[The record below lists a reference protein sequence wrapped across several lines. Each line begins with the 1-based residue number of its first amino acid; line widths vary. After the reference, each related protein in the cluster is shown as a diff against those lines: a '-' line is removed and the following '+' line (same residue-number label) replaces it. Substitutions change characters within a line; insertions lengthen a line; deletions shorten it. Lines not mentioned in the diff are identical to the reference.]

1 MTTLSTLADGLPVAS
16 AAEVAAVVVVAAAV
30 VAVLSAVFRWYFR
43 QRIPFGVA
51 LLVDATVVTLYLNTR
66 VALGQAITG
75 STGPLEP
82 LVVAF
87 NLAAFAVAGALVLPS
102 IRAGDRLG
110 VLVLGATDTREL
122 AGDVGGFVQSVGRAI
137 AVELPEDIG
146 DIEGYDPVAEEVKAD
161 LAGKTLVFPRRLT
174 VDQLRERVTARLKD
188 DYDVGYVD
196 VELDAEGTVSYLGL
210 GRRVAGIGP
219 TLPPGTAAVAAHAD
233 PPYAASSGD
242 LVQVWSDADGTQT
255 RVATGELRGVHG
267 DAVTLAVDDADA
279 AALAGGEFR
288 LATLPRDPSADHQF
302 AALLRGADETMTTVT
317 VAAGSDLDG
326 ATVGDAAGVVV
337 ALRSN
342 GSVDSVPDRSRA
354 LAAGDTLYT
363 VVRPDAMR
371 RLEAAAA
378 APTAP
383 DATDAP

>member
-1 MTTLSTLADGLPVAS
+1 VTPLATLTDGLPVETAL
-16 AAEVAAVVVVAAAV
+16 AVGAVVVVAAAIV
-30 VAVLSAVFRWYFR
+30 GVLAAVFRWYFR
-43 QRIPFGVA
+43 RAVPFGVA

-87 NLAAFAVAGALVLPS
+87 NLAAFAVAGTLVVPA
-102 IRAGDRLG
+102 IRAGDRVG

-137 AVELPEDIG
+137 TVDLPADIG
-146 DIEGYDPVAEEVKAD
+146 DIEGYDPVSEDVKAD

-174 VDQLRERVTARLKD
+174 VEQLRERVTARMKD

-196 VELDAEGTVSYLGL
+196 VELDADGAVSYLAL

-233 PPYAASSGD
+233 PPNAASSGD
-242 LVQVWSDADGTQT
+242 LVQVWSVDEAEKR
-255 RVATGELRGVHG
+255 RVTTAELRGVHG
-267 DAVTLAVDDADA
+267 DGVTFAVDEADA
-279 AALAGGEFR
+279 EAVAGGDFR
-288 LATLPRDPSADHQF
+288 LATLPREPGADRQF
-302 AALLRGADETMTTVT
+302 AALLRGADEQMAVVA

-326 ATVGDAAGVVV
+326 ATVADAAGIVV
-337 ALRSN
+337 AVRSD
-342 GSVDSVPDRSRA
+342 GGVDAIPDRSRT
-354 LAAGDTLYT
+354 LAAGDTVYA
-363 VVRPDAMR
+363 VVRPDAAR
-371 RLEAAAA
+371 RLEATAA
-378 APTAP
+378 APTT
-383 DATDAP
+383 TDAP

>member
-1 MTTLSTLADGLPVAS
+1 VTTLATVVEGLPTQS
-16 AAEVAAVVVVAAAV
+16 AIEVAAVVIAASGV
-30 VAVLSAVFRWYFR
+30 VAVLAAAFRWYFR

-87 NLAAFAVAGALVLPS
+87 NLAAFAVAGALAVPG

-122 AGDVGGFVQSVGRAI
+122 ASDVGGFVQSVGRAI
-137 AVELPEDIG
+137 AVDLPDDIG
-146 DIEGYDPVAEEVKAD
+146 DIEGYDPVSDGVKSE

-196 VELDAEGTVSYLGL
+196 VELDADGTVSYLAL

-219 TLPPGTAAVAAHAD
+219 TLPPGTAAVAARAD
-233 PPYAASSGD
+233 PPFAASSGD
-242 LVQVWSDADGTQT
+242 LVQVWSVTDDARD
-255 RVATGELRGVHG
+255 RVATAEIRGVHG

-279 AALAGGEFR
+279 QRVAGGDFR
-288 LATLPRDPSADHQF
+288 LATLPREPGADHQF
-302 AALLRGADETMTTVT
+302 AALLRGADETMTVVG

-337 ALRSN
+337 AVRSN
-342 GSVDSVPDRSRA
+342 GSVDSIPDRSRT
-354 LAAGDTLYT
+354 LAAGDTVYA
-363 VVRPDAMR
+363 VVRPDAAR
-371 RLEAAAA
+371 RLETAAA
-378 APTAP
+378 APET
-383 DATDAP
+383 TDAP

>member
-1 MTTLSTLADGLPVAS
+1 VSVFSAVADGLAVDTV
-16 AAEVAAVVVVAAAV
+16 AEVAVVVFVAAVIVGAL
-30 VAVLSAVFRWYFR
+30 AAVFRWYFR
-43 QRIPFGVA
+43 QEVPFGVA

-87 NLAAFAVAGALVLPS
+87 NLAAFAVAGALVVPA
-102 IRAGDRLG
+102 IRVGDRFG

-122 AGDVGGFVQSVGRAI
+122 AGEVGGFVQSVGRAI

-146 DIEGYDPVAEEVKAD
+146 DIEGYDPVSDGVKAE
-161 LAGKTLVFPRRLT
+161 LAGKPLVFPRRLT
-174 VDQLRERVTARLKD
+174 VEQLRERVTARLKD

-196 VELDAEGTVSYLGL
+196 VELDEEGTVSYLAL

-219 TLPPGTAAVAAHAD
+219 TLPPGTAAVAARAD

-242 LVQVWSDADGTQT
+242 LVQVWSAADGTKT
-255 RVATGELRGVHG
+255 RVATAELRGTHG
-267 DAVTLAVDDADA
+267 DAVTLVVDDADA
-279 AALAGGEFR
+279 EAVAGGEFR
-288 LATLPRDPSADHQF
+288 LATLPREPGADHQF
-302 AALLRGADETMTTVT
+302 AALLRGADETMTVVE

-337 ALRSN
+337 AVRSN
-342 GSVDSVPDRSRA
+342 GSVDSIPDRSRA
-354 LAAGDTLYT
+354 LAAGDTVYA
-363 VVRPDAMR
+363 VVRPDAAR
-371 RLEAAAA
+371 RLEVAAA

>member
-1 MTTLSTLADGLPVAS
+1 VTPLATLTDGLPVETAI
-16 AAEVAAVVVVAAAV
+16 EVAAVVVVAAAI
-30 VAVLSAVFRWYFR
+30 VAVLAAVFRWYFR
-43 QRIPFGVA
+43 RKVPFGVA

-87 NLAAFAVAGALVLPS
+87 NLAAFAVAGTLVVPA
-102 IRAGDRLG
+102 IRAGDRVG

-137 AVELPEDIG
+137 TVDLPADIG
-146 DIEGYDPVAEEVKAD
+146 DIEGYDPVSEDVKAD

-174 VDQLRERVTARLKD
+174 VEQLRERVTARMKD

-233 PPYAASSGD
+233 PPNAASSGD
-242 LVQVWSDADGTQT
+242 LVQVWSVEDGTQN
-255 RVATGELRGVHG
+255 RVATAELRGVHG
-267 DAVTLAVDDADA
+267 DAVTLAVDETDAES
-279 AALAGGEFR
+279 LAGGDFR
-288 LATLPRDPSADHQF
+288 LATLPREPGADRQF
-302 AALLRGADETMTTVT
+302 AALLRGADETITVVS

-326 ATVGDAAGVVV
+326 ATVSEASGVVV
-337 ALRSN
+337 AVRSN
-342 GSVDSVPDRSRA
+342 GSVDSIPDRSRV
-354 LAAGDTLYT
+354 LATGDTVYA
-363 VVRPDAMR
+363 VVRPDGAR

-378 APTAP
+378 APTVT

>member
-1 MTTLSTLADGLPVAS
+1 MTTPATVVDGLPTQS
-16 AAEVAAVVVVAAAV
+16 AVEVAAVVIVATGV
-30 VAVLSAVFRWYFR
+30 VAVLAAVFRWYFR
-43 QRIPFGVA
+43 QQIPFGVA

-66 VALGQAITG
+66 VALGQAISG

-87 NLAAFAVAGALVLPS
+87 NLAAFAVAGALVVPG

-122 AGDVGGFVQSVGRAI
+122 AADVGGFVQSVGRAI
-137 AVELPEDIG
+137 AVDLPEDIA
-146 DIEGYDPVAEEVKAD
+146 DIEGYDPVSGDVKSE

-174 VDQLRERVTARLKD
+174 VEQLRERVTARLKD

-196 VELDAEGTVSYLGL
+196 VELDEDGTVSYLAL

-242 LVQVWSDADGTQT
+242 LVQVWSVADSARE
-255 RVATGELRGVHG
+255 RVATAEIRGVHG

-279 AALAGGEFR
+279 QRVAGGDFR
-288 LATLPRDPSADHQF
+288 LATLPREPGADHQF
-302 AALLRGADETMTTVT
+302 AALLRGADETMTVVS

-326 ATVGDAAGVVV
+326 ATVRDAAGVVV
-337 ALRSN
+337 AVRSS
-342 GSVDSVPDRSRA
+342 GSVDSIPDRSRT
-354 LAAGDTLYT
+354 LAAGDTVYA
-363 VVRPDAMR
+363 VVRPDAAR
-371 RLEAAAA
+371 RLETATA
-378 APTAP
+378 APDAP